1 MCRNLL
7 LSPCVFGWA
16 EPYPYKQVGK
26 KVRQDLYALL
36 VQFASLVEFATLLSD
51 YAIGWRLS
59 RDYGH
64 PQTGSVERLCDWLAF
79 VT

>member
-1 MCRNLL
+1 MGQ
-7 LSPCVFGWA
+7 VFGWA

-36 VQFASLVEFATLLSD
+36 VEFASLVEFATLLRNH
-51 YAIGWRLS
+51 AIGWRLS

-64 PQTGSVERLCDWLAF
+64 PQTGTQTARQLATTHLAGTERLQ
-79 VT
+79 